1 LYNNS
6 HRELLFLCLY
16 GIIVVTTGLY
26 STTKTNMSLIKNYLY
41 HIQEE
46 EYEEYLK
53 LCEEN
58 TELFKQLPK
67 IIKEEV

>member
-1 LYNNS
+1 
-6 HRELLFLCLY
+6 
-16 GIIVVTTGLY
+16 
-26 STTKTNMSLIKNYLY
+26 MSLIKNYLY